1 MEKSKQGFLYQFNEF
16 TSKHGT
22 DWFLA
27 LTWIFIFEII
37 SSIIEYKF
45 LDYSRTYVIHIQDGV
60 FKELLI
66 AVFVSFFVWHFV
78 YSIIEMQ
85 KNQFYFLAMYVALI
99 AYFVITNDMT
109 FNLLFHNIINPFE
122 YEING
127 FTPYTVV
134 QIFIKI
140 IMLYLLVQMFKG
152 LKHKFLK

>member
-1 MEKSKQGFLYQFNEF
+1 MEKNKQGFLYQFNGF

-27 LTWIFIFEII
+27 LTWIFVFEII

-45 LDYSRTYVIHIQDGV
+45 LDYSRTYVIDIQAGV

-85 KNQFYFLAMYVALI
+85 KNQFYFLVMYVALI
-99 AYFVITNDMT
+99 AYFVVTNDIT
-109 FNLLFHNIINPFE
+109 FNLLFHNKKFVA
-122 YEING
+122 G
-127 FTPYTVV
+127 
-134 QIFIKI
+134 K
-140 IMLYLLVQMFKG
+140 LLKCT
-152 LKHKFLK
+152 

>member
-99 AYFVITNDMT
+99 TYFIITNDMT
-109 FNLLFHNIINPFE
+109 FNLLFRNIINPFE

-127 FTPYTVV
+127 FTAYTVV

>member
-1 MEKSKQGFLYQFNEF
+1 MEKSTQGFLYQFNEF

-66 AVFVSFFVWHFV
+66 AIFVSFFVWHFV

-85 KNQFYFLAMYVALI
+85 KNQFYFLAMYIALI
-99 AYFVITNDMT
+99 AYFVVTNDMT

-152 LKHKFLK
+152 FKHKFLK

>member
-1 MEKSKQGFLYQFNEF
+1 MEKNKQGFLYQFNGF

-27 LTWIFIFEII
+27 LTWIFVFEII

-45 LDYSRTYVIHIQDGV
+45 LDYSRTYVIDIQAGV

-85 KNQFYFLAMYVALI
+85 KNQFYFLVMYVALI
-99 AYFVITNDMT
+99 AYFVVTNDIT

-127 FTPYTVV
+127 FTPYTAV

-140 IMLYLLVQMFKG
+140 IMLYLFFMMFKG
-152 LKHKFLK
+152 LRHKFSK